1 MIAACLV
8 VEFSVTGDD
17 CPLSRAARETGV
29 TIDARPSQLR
39 TDDNAL
45 LRFSAPAPSEGYG
58 DDRGETLAD
67 ATSSGDDAAREGE
80 TVDPARYG
88 PVAEVLEA
96 DDRVRYLHAARSEDR
111 VEFRCLSKRPCVVH
125 ALTDAGFMVESIRYA
140 PETER
145 HRGAVVGYDVLRGVL
160 SVGADRSGGEDGV
173 AVSVERVHPLGA
185 DQSETT
191 AARRLPV
198 TPGQEEA
205 LRTALE
211 MGYFAVPKAATADEV
226 GDALGVSKSAF
237 LERLRRGQRAL
248 LEGVL

>member
-8 VEFSVTGDD
+8 VEFAVTGDD

-45 LRFSAPAPSEGYG
+45 LRFSVPAPDSGATGVDTLG
-58 DDRGETLAD
+58 D
-67 ATSSGDDAAREGE
+67 SAAAVEDE

-88 PVAEVLEA
+88 PVAEVLNA
-96 DDRVRYLHAARSEDR
+96 DDRVRYLHAAESGDR

-140 PETER
+140 PGEER

-160 SVGADRSGGEDGV
+160 SVGADRSEGENGV

-185 DQSETT
+185 DETETT

-211 MGYFAVPKAATADEV
+211 MGYFAVPKEADADEV
-226 GDALGVSKSAF
+226 AAALGVSKSAF

>member
-8 VEFSVTGDD
+8 VEFAVTGDD
-17 CPLSRAARETGV
+17 CPLARAARETGV

-45 LRFSAPAPSEGYG
+45 LRFSTPAPGGDGDG
-58 DDRGETLAD
+58 DDRAD
-67 ATSSGDDAAREGE
+67 ATPPGDEDAAQEDE

-88 PVAEVLEA
+88 PVAEVLDA
-96 DDRVRYLHAARSEDR
+96 DDRVRYLHAARSGDR

-125 ALTDAGFMVESIRYA
+125 TLTDAGFMVESIRYG
-140 PETER
+140 PDGER

-160 SVGADRSGGEDGV
+160 SVGADRSEGEDGV

-185 DQSETT
+185 DRETT
-191 AARRLPV
+191 ATRRLPV

-211 MGYFAVPKAATADEV
+211 MGYFAVPKEASADEV
-226 GDALGVSKSAF
+226 ADALGVSKSAF